1 MNLQQKLD
9 EFYEYRKAIK
19 KPLRDA
25 SKNAFIARLKKL
37 GNDNESYMI
46 EILEQ
51 SIANG
56 WQGIFELKNKPTN
69 FIDKAISITEQANQ
83 VFNEWDNQYGNSKA
97 IGHNQ

>member
-25 SKNAFIARLKKL
+25 SKKAFISRLQKL
-37 GNDNESYMI
+37 GENNESYMI

-69 FIDKAISITEQANQ
+69 FVDKAISITEQANQ

-97 IGHNQ
+97 IGHN

>member
-1 MNLQQKLD
+1 
-9 EFYEYRKAIK
+9 
-19 KPLRDA
+19 
-25 SKNAFIARLKKL
+25 
-37 GNDNESYMI
+37 MI

-56 WQGIFELKNKPTN
+56 WQGIFELKNKPST

-83 VFNEWDNQYGNSKA
+83 VFNEWDNKYGNSKT

>member
-9 EFYEYRKAIK
+9 EFYQYRKAIK
-19 KPLRDA
+19 KPIREP

-56 WQGIFELKNKPTN
+56 WQGIFELKNKPST

-83 VFNEWDNQYGNSKA
+83 VFESWENETKQFKQID
-97 IGHNQ
+97 